1 MTFDDLPNDVADRI
15 VFSGIELMSA
25 ITDAFGAEEGI
36 EVWNKMAEHIGQEF
50 HQRVFM
56 AMLSGQTSCH
66 VRLIGKGV
74 RDNGYFVELIKTIR
88 NYTGLGLKEAKD
100 IADGINNGATETIKL
115 MKSVDRRPFLEA
127 IKKTGVTAF

>member
-1 MTFDDLPNDVADRI
+1 MTFDDLPSDASDRI
-15 VFSGIELMSA
+15 VFGGIELMSA
-25 ITDAFGAEEGI
+25 ITDAFGAEEGL

-74 RDNGYFVELIKTIR
+74 RDTGYFIDLIKVIR

-100 IADGINNGATETIKL
+100 IADGINNGATETVRL
-115 MKSVDRRPFLEA
+115 TRSGDRRTFLEE